1 MASGWITK
9 STRQAIY
16 NRDGRACVYCG
27 TSEEH
32 ATLSLDHIT
41 PRSEGGALRD
51 PKNLVTACCHC
62 NSTRG
67 TMSLPAFSR
76 YLAQHFGIVT
86 VKDLR
91 AKVIRMAS
99 KPLSVEV
106 AE

>member
-1 MASGWITK
+1 
-9 STRQAIY
+9 
-16 NRDGRACVYCG
+16 
-27 TSEEH
+27 
-32 ATLSLDHIT
+32 
-41 PRSEGGALRD
+41 
-51 PKNLVTACCHC
+51 
-62 NSTRG
+62 
-67 TMSLPAFSR
+67 MSLPAFSR